1 MRCRLSEKDGV
12 GEIESLGETYPSEM
26 TNVDMISISPSGKF
40 TALLKSEDDSTID
53 NKSGKKQYLEV
64 WQEDCLLHCE
74 LLSGSKSHGL
84 VFHDGRRTTIVHS
97 LSFASFELFFSS
109 ISATFGALEWSPA
122 EDRLLF
128 IAERYRTK
136 AISYFEKSNALQN
149 LPSDQI

>member
-84 VFHDGRRTTIVHS
+84 VFHD
-97 LSFASFELFFSS
+97 
-109 ISATFGALEWSPA
+109 ATFGALEWSPA